1 MVPHGEG
8 SLRATL
14 ERTIEIAD
22 ATGKWRSQEGLFV
35 AQKQVTRRQL
45 AEDARRAALDG
56 NWENAVALNEQ
67 IITQSERDTIAYNR
81 LGRAYIALGQ
91 LNEAKDAYTKALHS
105 DPANLIARRNLQRL
119 ELMRGPGGKLTAE
132 VSRPGAMPRTSVFLE
147 EVGRTW
153 VDELVNPGEM
163 LTLADISS
171 GEQLILSDEGDRLIV
186 RRQNGDLL
194 GEIEPKTGRRVLD
207 LMRQGNRYEIYAL
220 GLAGQTLRIILRE
233 VHRDPSLATTVSF
246 PRQITSRAYLRDR
259 DLLRQRDESDFF
271 LLDEDE
277 EEEDTDAVAIEADDE
292 DTGEV
297 DSDSE
302 PFADSVVELEED
314 DTSI

>member
-1 MVPHGEG
+1 
-8 SLRATL
+8 
-14 ERTIEIAD
+14 
-22 ATGKWRSQEGLFV
+22 LFV

-56 NWENAVALNEQ
+56 NWEDAVRLNQQ
-67 IITQSERDTIAYNR
+67 ILAQSDRDTVAYNR

-91 LNEAKDAYTKALHS
+91 LNEAKDAYTKALHT

-119 ELMRGPGGKLTAE
+119 EIMRGPGGKFTAE
-132 VSRPGAMPRTSVFLE
+132 VTRPGPMPRTSVFLE

-163 LTLADISS
+163 LILADVSA
-171 GEQLILSDEGDRLIV
+171 GEQLVLSDEDDRLVV
-186 RRQNGDLL
+186 RRTNGDLL
-194 GEIEPKTGRRVLD
+194 GEIEPKTGQRVLD

-233 VHRDPSLATTVSF
+233 VHRDSSLATTVSF

-271 LLDEDE
+271 LLDE
-277 EEEDTDAVAIEADDE
+277 EEEDEDTEAAAIEVDDE
-292 DTGEV
+292 ESSEV
-297 DSDSE
+297 DTDTE
-302 PFADSVVELEED
+302 PFVDSVVELEED
-314 DTSI
+314 DTSL

>member
-1 MVPHGEG
+1 M
-8 SLRATL
+8 
-14 ERTIEIAD
+14 
-22 ATGKWRSQEGLFV
+22 

-56 NWENAVALNEQ
+56 NWEGAVTLNEQ
-67 IITQSERDTIAYNR
+67 IITQSDRDTIAYNR

-91 LNEAKDAYTKALHS
+91 LNEAKDAYTRALHS

-119 ELMRGPGGKLTAE
+119 EIMRVPGGKFTTD
-132 VSRPGAMPRTSVFLE
+132 VTRPGAVPRTSVFLE

-153 VDELVNPGEM
+153 VDELVNPGDT
-163 LTLADISS
+163 LTLADISP
-171 GEQLILSDEGDRLIV
+171 GEQLVLSDEDDRLIV
-186 RRQNGDLL
+186 RRANGDLL

-277 EEEDTDAVAIEADDE
+277 DEEDTDSVVAEADDE
-292 DTGEV
+292 DTGDV
-297 DSDSE
+297 DADSE
-302 PFADSVVELEED
+302 PFVDSVAELEED
-314 DTSI
+314 ESAL

>member
-1 MVPHGEG
+1 M
-8 SLRATL
+8 
-14 ERTIEIAD
+14 
-22 ATGKWRSQEGLFV
+22 

-56 NWENAVALNEQ
+56 NWEDAVALNEQ
-67 IITQSERDTIAYNR
+67 IITQSDRDTIAYNR

-91 LNEAKDAYTKALHS
+91 LNEAKDAYTRALHS

-119 ELMRGPGGKLTAE
+119 EIMRVPGGKFTTD
-132 VSRPGAMPRTSVFLE
+132 VTRPGAVPRTSVFLE

-153 VDELVNPGEM
+153 VDELVNPGET
-163 LTLADISS
+163 LTLADISP
-171 GEQLILSDEGDRLIV
+171 GEQLVLSDEDDRLIV
-186 RRQNGDLL
+186 RRANGDLL
-194 GEIEPKTGRRVLD
+194 GEIEPKTGRRVLE

-277 EEEDTDAVAIEADDE
+277 DEEDTDSVVAEADDE
-292 DTGEV
+292 DTGDV
-297 DSDSE
+297 DADSE
-302 PFADSVVELEED
+302 PFADSVAELEED
-314 DTSI
+314 ESAL

>member
-1 MVPHGEG
+1 M
-8 SLRATL
+8 
-14 ERTIEIAD
+14 
-22 ATGKWRSQEGLFV
+22 

-56 NWENAVALNEQ
+56 NWEDAVALNEQ
-67 IITQSERDTIAYNR
+67 IITQSDRDTIAYNR

-91 LNEAKDAYTKALHS
+91 LNEAKDAYTRALHS

-119 ELMRGPGGKLTAE
+119 EIMRVPGGKFTTD
-132 VSRPGAMPRTSVFLE
+132 VTRPGAVPRTSVFLE

-153 VDELVNPGEM
+153 VDELVNPGET
-163 LTLADISS
+163 LTLADISP
-171 GEQLILSDEGDRLIV
+171 GEQLVLSDEDDRLIV
-186 RRQNGDLL
+186 RRANGDLL
-194 GEIEPKTGRRVLD
+194 GEIEPKTGRRVLE

-277 EEEDTDAVAIEADDE
+277 DEEDTDSVVAEADDE
-292 DTGEV
+292 DTGDV
-297 DSDSE
+297 DADSE
-302 PFADSVVELEED
+302 PFVDSVAELEED
-314 DTSI
+314 ESAL

>member
-1 MVPHGEG
+1 M
-8 SLRATL
+8 
-14 ERTIEIAD
+14 
-22 ATGKWRSQEGLFV
+22 

-56 NWENAVALNEQ
+56 NWEDAVALNEQ
-67 IITQSERDTIAYNR
+67 IITQSDRDTIAYNR

-91 LNEAKDAYTKALHS
+91 LNEAKDAYTRALHS

-119 ELMRGPGGKLTAE
+119 EIMRVPGGKFTTD
-132 VSRPGAMPRTSVFLE
+132 VTRPGAVPRTSVFLE

-153 VDELVNPGEM
+153 VDELVNPGDT
-163 LTLADISS
+163 LTLADISP
-171 GEQLILSDEGDRLIV
+171 GEQLVLSDEDDRLIV
-186 RRQNGDLL
+186 RRANGDLL

-277 EEEDTDAVAIEADDE
+277 DEEDTDSVVAEADDE
-292 DTGEV
+292 DTNDV
-297 DSDSE
+297 DADSE
-302 PFADSVVELEED
+302 PFADSVAELEED
-314 DTSI
+314 ESAL